1 VSEFTSFEIVTQA
14 GPDPDQDQDKDQDQT
29 PETTGPEVPGTGEEN
44 WEGVFG
50 LDD

>member
-1 VSEFTSFEIVTQA
+1 MSEFTIFAIVTQE
-14 GPDPDQDQDKDQDQT
+14 GPDPDQDQDQT

-44 WEGVFG
+44 WEGAFG

>member
-1 VSEFTSFEIVTQA
+1 MSENIDPTIVA
-14 GPDPDQDQDKDQDQT
+14 PEEDPT

-44 WEGVFG
+44 WEGAFD

>member
-1 VSEFTSFEIVTQA
+1 MRENIDPTIVA
-14 GPDPDQDQDKDQDQT
+14 PEEPDST

-44 WEGVFG
+44 WEGAFD